1 LSLNPQIAKNAV
13 YPIWVYT
20 KLNDKYVLLS
30 NNQPF
35 KSKLQASK
43 ELGITP
49 KTITRYVNTNNN
61 YKGLYF
67 FNTKQ

>member
-1 LSLNPQIAKNAV
+1 MSLYELAP
-13 YPIWVYT
+13 
-20 KLNDKYVLLS
+20 LNDKYVLLS

-67 FNTKQ
+67 FKTKQ